1 MASLPS
7 GLLTKIILKIGSDGR
22 VLNISTYGPNELL
35 SKELK
40 KAAEKTTMTTL
51 WIPGENSSGKEVLDI
66 VTLPFKFSK
75 N

>member
-1 MASLPS
+1 
-7 GLLTKIILKIGSDGR
+7 